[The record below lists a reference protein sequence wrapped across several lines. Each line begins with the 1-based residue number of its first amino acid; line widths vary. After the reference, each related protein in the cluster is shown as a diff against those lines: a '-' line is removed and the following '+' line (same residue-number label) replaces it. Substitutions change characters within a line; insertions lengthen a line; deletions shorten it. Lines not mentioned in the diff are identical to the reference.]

1 MKEQVALSVLLVG
14 IDLPPALP
22 EHWAVIGQVKDI
34 ANPQALIETVV
45 AALPDVVLVDGDRL
59 FDSALA
65 LARHLRAQQLPTKVV
80 LLADQ
85 LEPKALRDAALAGVE
100 NILPRPSIV
109 VRGTA
114 ESAKEP
120 YKGDLGVYMTQP
132 VGTVNELSGA
142 PSTGLEEPAMTL
154 EELAEDE
161 VTEPSSATETTGE
174 GIQPPKRHGRI
185 IAFSSGRGGVGKT
198 TLLVNLAISLVQ
210 ETHEPVAILDLFI
223 GDSLVLLNETARMT
237 LSEIPE
243 AVREVDLPL
252 LHSCATRHESG
263 VHFYT
268 WFFAP
273 ERNLPD
279 YIDPGRLE
287 AVLHALRGGYTYILV
302 DMPVTLYVPDLEL
315 LKFADE
321 VIVVAVPW
329 DLLSVRATRAL
340 TLGMRHWG
348 VVPKL
353 LLNRVESGSELTPE
367 FVADQLQL
375 PIWEKIPNQSRL
387 VIRANNSGVPL
398 ILSHPES
405 EFSQAIRRAARRL
418 AGLPVEE
425 LSRRRFPFF

>member
-1 MKEQVALSVLLVG
+1 MREQVTLSVLLVG
-14 IDLPPALP
+14 IDLPLALP
-22 EHWAVIGQVKDI
+22 EHWEIIGQVKEI
-34 ANPQALIETVV
+34 ADPQALIETVV

-85 LEPKALRDAALAGVE
+85 LEPEALRGAALAGVE
-100 NILPRPSIV
+100 NILPRPSIA
-109 VRGTA
+109 VR
-114 ESAKEP
+114 
-120 YKGDLGVYMTQP
+120 DLGAPITQP
-132 VGTVNELSGA
+132 TGTMDDLS
-142 PSTGLEEPAMTL
+142 STPFIGLEEPATTP

-161 VTEPSSATETTGE
+161 VTEPKSTKETTGE
-174 GIQPPKRHGRI
+174 GTQPPKGHGRI

-198 TLLVNLAISLVQ
+198 TLLVNLAITLVQ
-210 ETHEPVAILDLFI
+210 ETREPVAVLDLFT

-243 AVREVDLPL
+243 GVREVDLSL
-252 LHSCATRHESG
+252 LQSCATRHESG
-263 VHFYT
+263 VHFYP

-279 YIDPGRLE
+279 YIDPARLE
-287 AVLHALRGGYTYILV
+287 AVLHVLREGYTYVLV

-348 VVPKL
+348 VTPKL

-375 PIWEKIPNQSRL
+375 PIWEKVPNQSRL
-387 VIRANNSGVPL
+387 VVRANNSGVPIVL
-398 ILSHPES
+398 NHPES

-418 AGLPVEE
+418 AGLPIEE
-425 LSRRRFPFF
+425 PSRRRFPFF